1 MTKNKL
7 LRSSII
13 LISANAIAKL
23 LGAVFK
29 IPLTYILLEDGMAVY
44 NTAFSVYVTV
54 MSITL
59 GGFPFALTKLLAE
72 HNALGRT
79 DRIRPPVYATGLLLF
94 VFGALGGAFMYTFA
108 PQLAAAMREPQATGA
123 IRAIAPALPAVALGA
138 AFKSSN
144 EATSDLIPT
153 AVSQVLEAVLKLF
166 AGFYLAYAF
175 IKISVASA
183 AKGAIFGVTVGEF
196 FATALLGTVWFFR
209 TKKYPSGKICGDDIH
224 AVCRT
229 AFPLAIFGA
238 VGSALS
244 MCSVPVMRG
253 ALSAIRFTPESAQ
266 NFLLRYSSHTDAF
279 DTLPDTLR
287 LTQEGIRKLY
297 GAYSGY
303 AHTVFNLPV
312 GIIATVSAASTPMT
326 ATALTHSDNAAL
338 SRTTERIISLVLFFG
353 VPSSFVCFFFSDKIL
368 SLLFHTDFA
377 APMLSA
383 LAPAIIF
390 ICSANMLAA
399 VLHLSGRIFEP
410 FVAGAASTVL
420 QLLLCAV
427 LVRISVINILGAPLA
442 CTAAAIFSFTANAAL
457 IRRHFGIK
465 LHFLRLCAVPF
476 SASCLMCALML
487 CLLPPLSFRFGK
499 IIAFTLSCIAGAMCY
514 LSATYLL
521 SRRGGYVVI
530 GKK

>member
-1 MTKNKL
+1 MTKNKF

-13 LISANAIAKL
+13 LISANAVAKI

-29 IPLTYILLEDGMAVY
+29 IPLTYILLEDGMAIY

-79 DRIRPPVYATGLLLF
+79 DRLRSPVRAIGLLLF
-94 VFGALGGAFMYTFA
+94 LLGAAGGVFMYIFA
-108 PQLAAAMREPQATGA
+108 PQLALSMREPQATGA
-123 IRAIAPALPAVALGA
+123 IRAIAPALSAVALGA

-144 EATSDLIPT
+144 EATADLIPT

-175 IKISVASA
+175 VKASVSAA

-196 FATALLGTVWFFR
+196 FATALLGAVWFFR
-209 TKKYPSGKICGDDIH
+209 TKKYPSGRICGDDIR

-229 AFPLAIFGA
+229 AFPLALCGA

-244 MCSVPVMRG
+244 MCLVPVMRG
-253 ALSAIRFTPESAQ
+253 ALAAIRFTPESAQ
-266 NFLLRYSSHTDAF
+266 NFLLRYSSYTDAF
-279 DTLPDTLR
+279 DTLPEALY
-287 LTQEGIRKLY
+287 LTTDGIRKLY

-312 GIIATVSAASTPMT
+312 GIIATVSAASTPML
-326 ATALTHSDNAAL
+326 ASALTHSDNAAL
-338 SRTTERIISLVLFFG
+338 SRTVERIISLVLFLG
-353 VPSSFVCFFFSDKIL
+353 VPSSFVCFFFSSQIL

-377 APMLSA
+377 APMLSM
-383 LAPAIIF
+383 LAPATIF
-390 ICSANMLAA
+390 ICSTNMFSA

-410 FVAGAASTVL
+410 FVAGAISTAL

-427 LVRISVINILGAPLA
+427 LVRISDINILGAPLA

-487 CLLPPLSFRFGK
+487 CLLPPLSFRYGSV
-499 IIAFTLSCIAGAMCY
+499 IAFALSCIVGALCY
-514 LSATYLL
+514 LLTTYLL
-521 SRRGGYVVI
+521 SRRGGHLII